1 MGVRSVRRSA
11 LGAPAMRRCGLLSLL
26 ALLAAGCAVPVY
38 VGGHSD
44 DYAEVIKGTSIVD
57 AMAGTGTMELVTE
70 RSGIRCSGS
79 FMTYHRGIGGVGN
92 RSRATGTC
100 SDGRKMEA
108 EMVQTSLTGGTGTGR
123 DEYGNTFTFL
133 WDMDQGLVN
142 AELDK
147 SRTEVQRRGLG
158 IDRILRRQP
167 QQVAVEPPS
176 PPTPASPGASVT
188 TQPPASSPGTAERR
202 AGEIDV
208 EIAYWESVKNS
219 GRPEEFRA
227 YLQKYPNGNFA
238 DLARARLSALS
249 EPAPGPSPTP
259 ASSPDAK
266 IDFGSY
272 HALVIGNNAYRRVR
286 RLQTAVFD
294 ARAVAEMLEKAYGFR
309 VTLLLDATRAQM
321 LDAFDDVRQRLT
333 ERDNLLIYYAGHGY
347 LDTDSDRGYW
357 MPVDA
362 EGDRRANWLS
372 NSDLADVVRA
382 TRAKHVLV
390 IADSCYSGTLTRS
403 LSMEMTTLRDYSRL
417 AGKHARTALT
427 SGGLEPVA
435 DGGGGGH
442 SVFAKA
448 FLDALNAN
456 TGVADMSQIFS
467 AMRRQVMLGSDQTPQ
482 YGDIRQTGHEGGD
495 FIFVRPR

>member
-1 MGVRSVRRSA
+1 MNVRSIHRLA
-11 LGAPAMRRCGLLSLL
+11 LGAPTMSRCGLLALL

-38 VGGHSD
+38 MGGHSD

-57 AMAGTGTMELVTE
+57 VMAGAGTMELVTE

-79 FMTYHRGIGGVGN
+79 FMTYHRVMGGVGSQ
-92 RSRATGTC
+92 SRATGTC
-100 SDGRKMEA
+100 SDGRKMDA
-108 EMVQTSLTGGTGTGR
+108 EMVQTSMTGGTGTGR
-123 DEYGNTFTFL
+123 DEFGNTFTFL
-133 WDMDQGLVN
+133 WDMDQRLVN
-142 AELDK
+142 AELDR
-147 SRTEVQRRGLG
+147 SRAEVLRRGLSV
-158 IDRILRRQP
+158 DHLLRR
-167 QQVAVEPPS
+167 PS
-176 PPTPASPGASVT
+176 PAI
-188 TQPPASSPGTAERR
+188 SPGTAERR

-227 YLQKYPNGNFA
+227 YLQKYPNGNFVE
-238 DLARARLSALS
+238 LARARLSALS
-249 EPAPGPSPTP
+249 EPAMAPRPTP
-259 ASSPDAK
+259 ALAPDAT

-286 RLQTAVFD
+286 QLQTAVFD

-309 VTLLLDATRAQM
+309 VTLLLDATRTQM

-333 ERDNLLIYYAGHGY
+333 ERDNLLIYYAGQGY
-347 LDTDSDRGYW
+347 LDTDADRGYW
-357 MPVDA
+357 LPVDA

-372 NSDLADVVRA
+372 NSDLADMVRVM
-382 TRAKHVLV
+382 RAKHVLV

-403 LSMEMTTLRDYSRL
+403 LSTEMPTPGDYSRL
-417 AGKHARTALT
+417 AGKRARMALS

-435 DGGGGGH
+435 DGGGGH

-448 FLDALNAN
+448 FLDALDAN

-467 AMRRQVMLGSDQTPQ
+467 AMRRQVMLGSDQRPQ
-482 YGDIRQTGHEGGD
+482 YGEIRQTGHEGGD
-495 FIFVRPR
+495 FIFVRQH

>member
-1 MGVRSVRRSA
+1 
-11 LGAPAMRRCGLLSLL
+11 MRRWGLLSLL

-38 VGGHSD
+38 MGGHSD
-44 DYAEVIKGTSIVD
+44 DYAEVIKGSSVVD
-57 AMAGTGTMELVTE
+57 AVAGTGTMELVAE
-70 RSGIRCSGS
+70 RSGIKCSGS
-79 FMTYHRGIGGVGN
+79 FMTYHKVLGGIGSQSHG
-92 RSRATGTC
+92 TGTC

-108 EMVQTSLTGGTGTGR
+108 EMLQTSMTGGTGTGK

-133 WDMDQGLVN
+133 WDMDQGRVN
-142 AELDK
+142 TELEK
-147 SRTEVQRRGLG
+147 SRTEVRRRGLG
-158 IDRILRRQP
+158 IDRILHGQP
-167 QQVAVEPPS
+167 QQVAVAPPA
-176 PPTPASPGASVT
+176 PPTPASPVASVEV
-188 TQPPASSPGTAERR
+188 QPPATSPATAGRR
-202 AGEIDV
+202 PGELEV

-219 GRPEEFRA
+219 ARPAEFRA

-249 EPAPGPSPTP
+249 EPASAPSPTP
-259 ASSPDAK
+259 APLPDAK

-294 ARAVAEMLEKAYGFR
+294 ARAVAETLEKTYGFR
-309 VTLLLDATRAQM
+309 VTLLLDATRGQM
-321 LDAFDDVRQRLT
+321 LDAFDEVRQRLT
-333 ERDNLLIYYAGHGY
+333 EHDNLLIYYAGHGY

-362 EGDRRANWLS
+362 DGDRRANWLS

-403 LSMEMTTLRDYSRL
+403 LSTEMTNLRDYSRL
-417 AGKHARTALT
+417 AEKRARTALT

-456 TGVADMSQIFS
+456 TGVVDMSQIFS
-467 AMRRQVMLGSDQTPQ
+467 AMRRQVMLASDQTPQ
-482 YGDIRQTGHEGGD
+482 YGDIRQTGHKGGD
-495 FIFVRPR
+495 FIFVRQR

>member
-1 MGVRSVRRSA
+1 
-11 LGAPAMRRCGLLSLL
+11 MRRWGLLSLL

-38 VGGHSD
+38 IGGHSD
-44 DYAEVIKGTSIVD
+44 DYAEVIKGSSVVN
-57 AMAGTGTMELVTE
+57 AVAGTGTMELVAE
-70 RSGIRCSGS
+70 RSGIKCSGS
-79 FMTYHRGIGGVGN
+79 FMTYHKVLGGIGNQSHG
-92 RSRATGTC
+92 TGTC

-108 EMVQTSLTGGTGTGR
+108 EMLQTSMTGGTGTGK

-133 WDMDQGLVN
+133 WDMDQGQVN
-142 AELDK
+142 TELEK

-158 IDRILRRQP
+158 IDRILHGQP
-167 QQVAVEPPS
+167 QQAAVAPPA
-176 PPTPASPGASVT
+176 PPTPASPVASVEV
-188 TQPPASSPGTAERR
+188 QPPATSPATAGRR
-202 AGEIDV
+202 PGELEV

-219 GRPEEFRA
+219 ARPAEFRA

-249 EPAPGPSPTP
+249 EPASAPSLTP
-259 ASSPDAK
+259 APLPDAT
-266 IDFGSY
+266 IGFGTY

-294 ARAVAEMLEKAYGFR
+294 ARAVAETLEKTYGFR
-309 VTLLLDATRAQM
+309 VTLLLDATRGQM
-321 LDAFDDVRQRLT
+321 LDAFDEVRQRLT
-333 ERDNLLIYYAGHGY
+333 EHDNLLIYYAGHGY

-362 EGDRRANWLS
+362 DGDRRANWLS

-403 LSMEMTTLRDYSRL
+403 LSTEMTNLRDYSRL
-417 AGKHARTALT
+417 AEKRARTALT

-456 TGVADMSQIFS
+456 TGVVDMSQIFS
-467 AMRRQVMLGSDQTPQ
+467 AMRRQVMLASDQTPQ

-495 FIFVRPR
+495 FIFVRQR